1 MKSWLLFDGK
11 EEQKYFKDLF
21 ASSFFFFLN
30 IYWPASRP
38 AQWSLVLSGND
49 TNNPLLCQSQV
60 EPQSLIRGGEE
71 FYLSKRKSSFKAQ
84 WECSTPNE
92 TLAAI
97 RCTSEA
103 HRVQTGQR
111 RRGGKKNLYSTLMS
125 SYCRAELSS
134 NSFLSLILC
143 QIYDDKLH
151 ICCCEKTSIM
161 VNDYYDS
168 QEIVHIPDFLH
179 CELGIPCWVAS
190 YAAGHAWKNWSPWGF
205 PELKSGTE
213 NRLGSLAFI
222 CDSTK
227 PKPHTLFAI
236 RSVTMVDGQLL

>member
-1 MKSWLLFDGK
+1 MEKRSRSIWK
-11 EEQKYFKDLF
+11 IYFPPPL
-21 ASSFFFFLN
+21 FFLN

-103 HRVQTGQR
+103 HRCRQGKDE
-111 RRGGKKNLYSTLMS
+111 GGKKNLYSTLMS

-143 QIYDDKLH
+143 QISDDKLH
-151 ICCCEKTSIM
+151 IFVFWT
-161 VNDYYDS
+161 
-168 QEIVHIPDFLH
+168 
-179 CELGIPCWVAS
+179 VAVRKQ
-190 YAAGHAWKNWSPWGF
+190 ALWLIIILTVK
-205 PELKSGTE
+205 K
-213 NRLGSLAFI
+213 
-222 CDSTK
+222 
-227 PKPHTLFAI
+227 
-236 RSVTMVDGQLL
+236 